1 MSSARFAHGAR
12 REKRARA
19 ASGRVFVCACSL
31 PKGRASRLLLLPE
44 YTPSKHWTSQVSP
57 ISCAVPSGCH
67 LTIGIGSMNHSACRP
82 APVIALLATLIA
94 SPVGAEGAP
103 VDVEAA
109 VAPTVAASTSPPVG
123 VQVA

>member
-67 LTIGIGSMNHSACRP
+67 LTIGIGSMNHSACLVTRGGAGRP

-109 VAPTVAASTSPPVG
+109 VAPT
-123 VQVA
+123 